1 MRALR
6 TRLLLAV
13 LAAVTIAFAAL
24 IIGFNF
30 VLASRL
36 SRDAN
41 DIVRARATAALSS
54 LTTRNGKLG
63 IREAPDEGAT
73 ESQVWVFS
81 GRRKVEAPRASAA
94 IDQAAATLAGGP
106 RRRLDVTDH
115 DVRLYAV
122 PVVDG
127 SKRLGTVVAGV
138 SLVPYEHTQH
148 VALVSS
154 LILFGVLL
162 ILVTVVAR
170 WMVTLALRPVA
181 RMTAQAA
188 DWSEH
193 DLDRRF
199 ALGKP
204 RDELTTLAGTLDSLL
219 GRVAAS
225 LRREQRFSSEMS
237 HELRTPLAKVRAEAE
252 LALRHERSGDAYRGA
267 LGHVLA
273 GADQMERIIDTML
286 VVARE
291 EAGGRHGITDAAGAA
306 TRAAESCAALAK
318 SRDVEIEVIP
328 TPAPARVAGDSDLI
342 ERILVPVIENA
353 CRYGQ
358 RHVRISTEQ
367 RDGTVT
373 YTVSDDGP
381 GVTEAER
388 ERIFEPGERGSAG
401 HRNGTGDGAGLGLAL
416 ARRLARAARGEV
428 EAHPAEQG
436 ARFTIELPAV

>member
-1 MRALR
+1 VSALR

-24 IIGFNF
+24 IVGFNF
-30 VLASRL
+30 VLANRL
-36 SRDAN
+36 SHDAN
-41 DIVRARATAALSS
+41 DVLRARAGAALSS
-54 LTTRNGKLG
+54 LTAHNGRLT
-63 IREAPDEGAT
+63 ITEAPDEGAL

-81 GRRKVEAPRASAA
+81 GHRRIEAPRAKPA
-94 IDQAAATLAGGP
+94 IDQAAAALDGAP
-106 RRRLDVTDH
+106 RRRVEVKDQ

-122 PVVDG
+122 PVVHDG
-127 SKRLGTVVAGV
+127 KRLGTVVAGV
-138 SLVPYEHTQH
+138 SLVSYEHTKH

-154 LILFGVLL
+154 LILFAVLL
-162 ILVTVVAR
+162 VVVMLVAR

-199 ALGKP
+199 GFGSP
-204 RDELTTLAGTLDSLL
+204 RDELTTLAATLDSLL

-252 LALRHERSGDAYRGA
+252 LALRHERSGNDYREA
-267 LGHVLA
+267 LEHVLA

-286 VVARE
+286 VVARN
-291 EAGGRHGITDAAGAA
+291 EADARHGFTDAAQAA
-306 TRAAESCAALAK
+306 SRAAESCAALAK
-318 SRDVEIEVIP
+318 SRGIEIEVTDSGP
-328 TPAPARVAGDSDLI
+328 PARVAGDSDLV

-353 CRYGQ
+353 CRYGA
-358 RHVRISTEQ
+358 RRVTVTTEQ

-381 GVTEAER
+381 GVTSVESD
-388 ERIFEPGERGSAG
+388 RIFEPGERGSAG
-401 HRNGTGDGAGLGLAL
+401 RRNGDGAGLGLAL
-416 ARRLARAARGEV
+416 ARRLARSARGDV
-428 EAHPAEQG
+428 EAHTGGEG